1 VTVLLTGLLI
11 GFTGKIGTLGLI
23 VCYLFCLG
31 FISPNAMALALQPF
45 TRNVGSASALIGSLQ
60 MVAGASA
67 SGLVSY
73 LHNGTAIP
81 MVSVMAGCAGI
92 SLMVL
97 FPNLTYRG
105 GTVVGGLTGAGASR
119 ILKKRGCS
127 R

>member
-1 VTVLLTGLLI
+1 MSWLYILGLVVTVLLTGILI
-11 GFTGKIGTLGLI
+11 GFNGKMATLGLI
-23 VCYLFCLG
+23 LCYLFCLG
-31 FISPNAMALALQPF
+31 FVSPNAMALALQPF

-73 LHNGTAIP
+73 LHNETAIP

-97 FPNLTYRG
+97 Y
-105 GTVVGGLTGAGASR
+105 GAAAWAKPEPGSAFR
-119 ILKKRGCS
+119 
-127 R
+127 